1 MFWHAFTV
9 QHYRNCFFSSH
20 FVTSQFDLFEFRL
33 LKYASH
39 LMEIHLVKKHLTE
52 SFLFS
57 EIFQCKMTI
66 INWCNFVW
74 LWRRWRGWPVTCCY
88 QQSIKLLII
97 HSNEQKGK
105 QSVGMPTK
113 HQSVTV
119 TSQPT
124 IFWSIR
130 QFCVCVCVPSSWFCY
145 FITMRKFVNILEM
158 PAVDCHSIRMGK
170 CQATARHKME
180 KFTWEAIINIIP
192 YNVPLTNDNW

>member
-20 FVTSQFDLFEFRL
+20 FVASQFDLFEFRL

-39 LMEIHLVKKHLTE
+39 LMEIYLVKKHLTE

-130 QFCVCVCVPSSWFCY
+130 QLCVCVCLS
-145 FITMRKFVNILEM
+145 
-158 PAVDCHSIRMGK
+158 VDFATLLQCGSLLTFPK
-170 CQATARHKME
+170 CQLSIATQFE
-180 KFTWEAIINIIP
+180 WESVKPRLDTKWKNSHERQSSISSHIM
-192 YNVPLTNDNW
+192 YR